1 MVSIASRSSWG
12 ARRPNGGANLS
23 GLAQD
28 VVLHHTVTAHPSAG
42 LSVAGERQI
51 MRQLEDIGHSRF
63 GSGISYNVLV
73 FPSGRAYQG
82 VSFNRRGT
90 HTGGR
95 NSTVRSICFVGNYEA
110 NQPTK
115 AQLETAAAV
124 VAEGR
129 GKWWRNAARV
139 QGHRDY
145 SSTACPGKNVYSKR
159 SQIASGK
166 VTGGGTGG
174 GGGGRTYESA
184 DAKHEVGSRVMGL
197 YDGGTDVRWLQE
209 KLGVTAD
216 GLYGPNTEKA
226 VRAYQRDRGL
236 GIDGLAG
243 PQTIGAL
250 KGGQNPAPKPPSTPK
265 PSGPNLAVDGK
276 WGSGTTTALQR
287 LLGTPVDGVVS
298 RQPNAFKAQ
307 NPGLLSG
314 WQWTSNPGKSNVIVA
329 LQKRL
334 GVTADGR
341 VGPNTISALQRK
353 LGTPVDGK
361 VSNPSVMVRKLQ
373 QNLNSGKLW

>member
-1 MVSIASRSSWG
+1 MVTIHSRASWG
-12 ARRPNGGANLS
+12 ARRSNGSGALS

-42 LSVAGERQI
+42 LSAAGEQRI
-51 MRQLEDIGHSRF
+51 MRQLEDIGQSRF

-115 AQLETAAAV
+115 AQIDTAAAI

-145 SSTACPGKNVYSKR
+145 KSTACPGKYVYAKR
-159 SQIASGK
+159 GQIASGK

-174 GGGGRTYESA
+174 GSSARQYE
-184 DAKHEVGSRVMGL
+184 DPKAKHEVGSRVMGL

-209 KLGVTAD
+209 QLGLHVDA
-216 GLYGPNTEKA
+216 LFGPDTEKG
-226 VRAYQRDRGL
+226 VRQYQASRGL
-236 GIDGLAG
+236 TVEGLAG
-243 PQTIGAL
+243 PDTIGAL
-250 KGGQNPAPKPPSTPK
+250 KAGKPKAPKPSIPGTAIPFPYEK
-265 PSGPNLAVDGK
+265 GGYIGPRSGPNRSHSGIGGRSTNGRPDQEWNKEFVRQLVRRGWNARKGGTYLSKHGNDGKYGAELEALIRAFQRDQGLTVDGLAGK
-276 WGSGTTTALQR
+276 DTWDA
-287 LLGTPVDGVVS
+287 
-298 RQPNAFKAQ
+298 AFT
-307 NPGLLSG
+307 NPI
-314 WQWTSNPGKSNVIVA
+314 T
-329 LQKRL
+329 
-334 GVTADGR
+334 
-341 VGPNTISALQRK
+341 
-353 LGTPVDGK
+353 
-361 VSNPSVMVRKLQ
+361 
-373 QNLNSGKLW
+373 

>member
-1 MVSIASRSSWG
+1 MVNIASRSSWG
-12 ARRPNGGANLS
+12 ARRPDGGANLS

-28 VVLHHTVTAHPSAG
+28 VVLHHTVTAHPSPN
-42 LSVAGERQI
+42 LSVAGERKI

-115 AQLETAAAV
+115 AQLETAAAI

-145 SSTACPGKNVYSKR
+145 SSTACPGRHVYAKR
-159 SQIASGK
+159 GQIASGK
-166 VTGGGTGG
+166 VTGGSGG

-197 YDGGTDVRWLQE
+197 YDGGTDVDWLQG
-209 KLGVTAD
+209 KLLDLGYKLPNGGRD
-216 GLYGPNTEKA
+216 RLYGPSTEAA
-226 VRAYQRDRGL
+226 VRQYQIDYGL
-236 GIDGLAG
+236 TMVDGLAG
-243 PQTIGAL
+243 PEVIGAL
-250 KGGQNPAPKPPSTPK
+250 KAGKSKPATPSVPGVVIPFPYEDGGYIGPR
-265 PSGPNLAVDGK
+265 SGPNRSHSGIGGRVTNGRPDQEWNQEFVRQLVRRGWNARKGGTYLTRHGNDGKYGTEYEALIRAFQRDQGLTVDGLAGRDT
-276 WGSGTTTALQR
+276 WDAAFNN
-287 LLGTPVDGVVS
+287 PV
-298 RQPNAFKAQ
+298 
-307 NPGLLSG
+307 
-314 WQWTSNPGKSNVIVA
+314 T
-329 LQKRL
+329 
-334 GVTADGR
+334 
-341 VGPNTISALQRK
+341 
-353 LGTPVDGK
+353 
-361 VSNPSVMVRKLQ
+361 
-373 QNLNSGKLW
+373 